1 MANYKIYGTNEP
13 YSGMVVNIGNK
24 LFTTT
29 GGALEGNSYE
39 VVEVTTTGGNQN
51 TEEALP
57 TMNPMNQLGEAPLPG
72 QLVNPVTRLFQAPR
86 EPRYMRPDGTLIPIG
101 SDLHEHQDG
110 TIMTEHS
117 MGDTDNSVVV
127 TMVPSGGRGNGNVGS
142 PNIPPVGRGNGN
154 GDNGGMTTQTRTTTT
169 RTSRNT
175 GGNGGGT
182 PRGGGGMGGY

>member
-24 LFTTT
+24 LFTTV

-39 VVEVTTTGGNQN
+39 VIEFTAGGGNQN

-101 SDLHEHQDG
+101 SDLHEHKDG
-110 TIMTEHS
+110 TIMTGHS
-117 MGDTDNSVVV
+117 MGENDNSVIV
-127 TMVPSGGRGNGNVGS
+127 TIVPSGGRGS
-142 PNIPPVGRGNGN
+142 GNGN
-154 GDNGGMTTQTRTTTT
+154 GGNG
-169 RTSRNT
+169 RNT
-175 GGNGGGT
+175 GNT
-182 PRGGGGMGGY
+182 GGMGGY